1 MAEETKYPAIAS
13 QFLKGDV
20 PLTDQAG
27 NQIAELEDFWSWAHS
42 NLLANT
48 ERGILAEYI
57 VACALGIQ
65 KKERVEWDK
74 YDLLSPEGISIE
86 VKSSGHLQTWVQK
99 DLSKLIF
106 GIQPT
111 LGWDSETNQYDT
123 VKKRQADIYVF
134 CVHKHTEQ
142 ETVNPLDLKQWDF
155 YLLPTQVLDETV
167 GEQKT
172 ITLSSLLKIGAVPCA
187 YADLHRKI
195 VVLMDKKES
204 EM

>member
-1 MAEETKYPAIAS
+1 MAENVKYPAVVS
-13 QFLKGDV
+13 QFLRGEV
-20 PLTDQAG
+20 PLTDQMG
-27 NQIAELEDFWSWAHS
+27 NRIAELEDFWSWAHS

-48 ERGILAEYI
+48 ERGILAEYM

-65 KKERVEWDK
+65 EKERVEWDK

-86 VKSSGHLQTWVQK
+86 VKSSGYLQTWVQK

-142 ETVNPLDLKQWDF
+142 ETANPLDLKQWDF
-155 YLLPTQVLDETV
+155 YLLPTKVLDKTV

-172 ITLSSLLKIGAVPCA
+172 ITLSSLLKIGAIPCA
-187 YADLHRKI
+187 YADIHKKI
-195 VVLMDKKES
+195 IELI
-204 EM
+204 